1 MWALKLSSE
10 LFPLLHQNPL
20 VSHELWMDLLP
31 LHGFVN
37 YIEHLETFELWDVPT
52 IDTFHYVKNKTK
64 PEKLHLLIST
74 VTSSE
79 DSWSNGKLPS
89 SWWSIEVFQKFFF
102 PLKAQILPLVTN
114 TVSCLPESNRL
125 LSFTFKHA
133 WIALFVCQF
142 CSAAGNSICAQV
154 LSLKQP
160 SYFAVGQTY
169 FEYISHFITNNIKN
183 LCI

>member
-1 MWALKLSSE
+1 MNIWKLLVHWVMRCSHYWYIS
-10 LFPLLHQNPL
+10 LCKKQNKTRKTTF
-20 VSHELWMDLLP
+20 VNIYSDLLRR
-31 LHGFVN
+31 
-37 YIEHLETFELWDVPT
+37 
-52 IDTFHYVKNKTK
+52 
-64 PEKLHLLIST
+64 LL
-74 VTSSE
+74 
-79 DSWSNGKLPS
+79 KLPS

-142 CSAAGNSICAQV
+142 RSAAGNSICAQV